1 MKLERLTVAERFFN
15 AAAIISLFAS
25 ITLWFLGY
33 QLEAVFV
40 GVWVPTILAWM
51 NFFTLKEQV
60 IMNQRE
66 LLRREEPG
74 AAHHTPR
81 GS

>member
-33 QLEAVFV
+33 ELEAVFV

-51 NFFTLKEQV
+51 NFFALKEQV
-60 IMNQRE
+60 IVNQQE
-66 LLRREEPG
+66 LLRRQESRP
-74 AAHHTPR
+74 AHDTPR